1 MEHLWVND
9 DLMGG
14 AFMALMGGVLMYSS
28 CGIC

>member
-14 AFMALMGGVLMYSS
+14 VLMYIS